1 MLVYILNDDLE
12 VKMVG
17 KKNFKSVAE
26 VERAIYSTQK
36 QLMEKK
42 ITAKDAATLSSLYK
56 LWLESYRARKLDE
69 LSRRIDGLEEI
80 ARMLQKG

>member
-1 MLVYILNDDLE
+1 
-12 VKMVG
+12 
-17 KKNFKSVAE
+17 VAE

-36 QLMEKK
+36 QLMKKK
-42 ITAKDAATLSSLYK
+42 ISAKDAGTLSSLYK